1 MVLFVLLV
9 LGGLLTITPI
19 GYAMV
24 ASACAFLIN
33 YDLHKQAK
41 ETKDASNRKGSVP

>member
-1 MVLFVLLV
+1 MALFALLV

-24 ASACAFLIN
+24 AGLWAFLTN